1 MSEQNEKPRETGVH
15 SVSPHLI
22 CKDAAKAIE
31 FYRNAFG
38 ATEMM
43 RLEGPNGKLMH
54 GCVCING
61 SSVML
66 VDEAPEWNML
76 GPKALKGTPVT
87 IHLIVDDADAFA
99 ERAVKAGASLVM
111 PVADMFWG
119 DRYGVVE
126 DPFGHRWA
134 IATPKRNVSPEEI
147 RQAVASMTPECEPQ
161 S

>member
-1 MSEQNEKPRETGVH
+1 MSEQNEKPHETGVH

-99 ERAVKAGASLVM
+99 ERAVKAGVVLVAVPGCAADRGEGDGRQRSLAALRVRYAEPHSQRR
-111 PVADMFWG
+111 PVDGFRLSA
-119 DRYGVVE
+119 
-126 DPFGHRWA
+126 
-134 IATPKRNVSPEEI
+134 
-147 RQAVASMTPECEPQ
+147 
-161 S
+161 